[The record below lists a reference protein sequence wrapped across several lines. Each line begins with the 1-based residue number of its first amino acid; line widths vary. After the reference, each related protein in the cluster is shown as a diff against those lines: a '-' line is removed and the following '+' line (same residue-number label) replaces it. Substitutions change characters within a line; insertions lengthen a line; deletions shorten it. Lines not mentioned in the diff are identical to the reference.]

1 MKNMGDGRRVA
12 RVEKEVQS
20 VIAQYLISGFRQR
33 LPGLVT
39 VAAVRMPGD
48 LRSARVYVS
57 VLGEDKLKDQVVE
70 ILQASAAEIQRYIG
84 DQLRMRYCPKLT
96 FYPDH
101 TTEQVLKIEKIIH
114 ELEVEKSTVAKP
126 EHDQSEEGEE

>member
-1 MKNMGDGRRVA
+1 MGDGRRVA